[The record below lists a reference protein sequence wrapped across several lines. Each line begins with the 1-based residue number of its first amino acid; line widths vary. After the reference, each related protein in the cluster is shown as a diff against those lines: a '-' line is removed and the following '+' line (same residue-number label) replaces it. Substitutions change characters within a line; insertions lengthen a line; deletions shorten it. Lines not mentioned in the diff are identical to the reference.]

1 MKDLN
6 QNLLNSSS
14 MAAHLLT
21 NTFPQWWSLAL
32 YFHEPTYGIPAKFIG
47 FPVYHL
53 EKMKIEIVCLYL

>member
-1 MKDLN
+1 
-6 QNLLNSSS
+6 